1 MIDVSSICQWLIEG
15 APGAAGP
22 GAVVGAMN
30 EQLVL
35 AGIPIDRCGAF
46 IRTLHPYIMG
56 RRFMWA
62 PGKPVEVAE
71 ASHAILTS
79 PEFRLSPVSAV
90 METGRILRRNLRKDP
105 PAPKETVVGPLAAE
119 GFTDYVVLPL
129 KFLSGEVHAITF
141 ATRAPDGF
149 TDEQIQALER
159 VSIPLSRL
167 AEILALRRTAANL
180 LDTYVG
186 HGAGER
192 ILGGKIQLGDT
203 ETIHAV
209 IWFSDL
215 RGFTALSGSI
225 EPDALIRT
233 LNEIFDCQVNAI
245 QRHGGEVLKFIGDG
259 MLAIF
264 PTGPTADKPG
274 ACNRALDAATAA
286 FKALETLNTKRSERG
301 DKPMRFGLA
310 LHIGDVAYGNI
321 GGAGRLDFTCIGTAV
336 NLAARLEG
344 LTGQLKRDI
353 VVSSA
358 FAALVNRPMDAIDRF
373 TLKGV
378 PNPELVFAPSTAQIS
393 ANAAAS

>member
-1 MIDVSSICQWLIEG
+1 MVDVSSICQWLIEG
-15 APGAAGP
+15 APGASGAG
-22 GAVVGAMN
+22 AIVGTMN
-30 EQLVL
+30 ERLVQ
-35 AGIPIDRCGAF
+35 AGIPIDRSAAF

-56 RRFMWA
+56 RRFMWM
-62 PGKPVEVAE
+62 PDKPVEVAE
-71 ASHAILTS
+71 ASYAILNS

-90 METGRILRRNLRKDP
+90 MESGQVFRRQLAENP
-105 PAPKETVVGPLAAE
+105 PEPKAMVIGPLAAE
-119 GFTDYVVLPL
+119 GFTDYIAIPL
-129 KFLSGEVHAITF
+129 KFLSGEVHAVTF
-141 ATRAPDGF
+141 ATKAAGGF
-149 TDEQIQALER
+149 SNEQIQGLEQ
-159 VSIPLSRL
+159 VAIPLSRL

-215 RGFTALSGSI
+215 RGFTALSGRVD
-225 EPDALIRT
+225 PDALIQT

-264 PTGPTADKPG
+264 PADGSSDKSI
-274 ACNRALDAATAA
+274 ACNRALDAAADA
-286 FKALETLNTKRSERG
+286 YKALETLNAKRQERG
-301 DKPMRFGLA
+301 DGAVRFGLA

-358 FAALVNRPMDAIDRF
+358 FATLANRPMESIDTF

-378 PNPELVFAPSTAQIS
+378 PTPELVFAPSAQAPAPQVVGS
-393 ANAAAS
+393 

>member
-1 MIDVSSICQWLIEG
+1 MADVSSVCQWLIEG
-15 APGAAGP
+15 APGASGP
-22 GAVVGAMN
+22 GGVVATMN
-30 EQLVL
+30 EMLVQS
-35 AGIPIDRCGAF
+35 GIPIARSAAF

-56 RRFMWA
+56 RRFMWV
-62 PGKPVEVAE
+62 PGKPVDTAE
-71 ASHAILTS
+71 ASYKILHS
-79 PEFRLSPVSAV
+79 PEFRLSPVGLV
-90 METGRILRRNLRKDP
+90 MESGRSLRHHLLQNP
-105 PAPKETVVGPLAAE
+105 PEPGAFVVSDLAAE
-119 GFTDYVVLPL
+119 GFTDYIAIPL
-129 KFLSGEVHAITF
+129 KFMSGEVHAITF
-141 ATRAPDGF
+141 ATKAPAGF
-149 TDEQIQALER
+149 SNEQIEGLER
-159 VSIPLSRL
+159 VAIPLSRL

-225 EPDALIRT
+225 DPDALIQT

-245 QRHGGEVLKFIGDG
+245 QRHDGEVLKFIGDG

-264 PTGPTADKPG
+264 PASSTPDRSVVCG
-274 ACNRALDAATAA
+274 RALDAAADA
-286 FKALETLNTKRSERG
+286 YNALEVLNRKRQERG
-301 DKPMRFGLA
+301 DKPVRFGLA

-358 FAALVNRPMDAIDRF
+358 FATLANRPMESIDTF

-378 PNPELVFAPSTAQIS
+378 PNPEQVFAPATQ
-393 ANAAAS
+393 